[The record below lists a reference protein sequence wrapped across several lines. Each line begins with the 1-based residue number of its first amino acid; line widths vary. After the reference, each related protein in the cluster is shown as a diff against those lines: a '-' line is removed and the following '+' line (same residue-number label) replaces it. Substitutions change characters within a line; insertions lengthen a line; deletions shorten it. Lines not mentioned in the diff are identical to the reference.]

1 MKQNELLDFVLR
13 TVHIPLHEIGWFMQA
28 ATARF
33 SLIGEDFL
41 LKSHEDGALYVAGYA
56 SVDMVDKQGDR
67 IPVDALKKA
76 FGKFMTNKA
85 FRNVQLAHS
94 GIQVGE
100 VVDSHTD
107 SQGRLWKS
115 EVDSHG
121 LFVVCKIR
129 DDIQKAREVQK
140 QVRDGSLRSFSIGG
154 QALFRVTKTTPEH
167 GTHREITDL
176 ELHEITLCKK
186 GINPESSYTI
196 LKMDNGS
203 ETMTNAETLNEV
215 KEGLN
220 RILSHLDGG
229 DFAKADEKGD
239 YEDKNITCDTCKG
252 EGCETCK
259 PTKKKGESMTN
270 EQDAALAYIDTLEKF
285 AHESGVDLDAVRTHF
300 GLEKAYM
307 QEGSGGY
314 SHRGQGDEIGSGED
328 ATEPTMPALPSPSGN
343 QYVIKQNGV
352 SPMAYNAP
360 QGNLNVVKGADLTP
374 DRLEAGYRAY
384 AAIRDEQALKGLVE
398 KEWKDRYDIETAQAL
413 EVQKASDFGGQ
424 ISALRAEIASLKT
437 ENTDLQKSVTPTP
450 NTTSIRVPSHE
461 EFAQMG
467 SGLDGWRAAEELAVR
482 ALRGE

>member
-1 MKQNELLDFVLR
+1 
-13 TVHIPLHEIGWFMQA
+13 MQA

-100 VVDSHTD
+100 VIDAHTD

-186 GINPESSYTI
+186 GINPESAYTI

-203 ETMTNAETLNEV
+203 DTVTNAETLNEV
-215 KEGLN
+215 KDGLN
-220 RILSHLDGG
+220 RILSHLGG
-229 DFAKADEKGD
+229 DLLKADEKSMKEDKADKGD
-239 YEDKNITCDTCKG
+239 YADDKNVDCDD
-252 EGCETCK
+252 EGNPLPKKDMT
-259 PTKKKGESMTN
+259 TKKGENMTN

-285 AHESGVDLDAVRTHF
+285 AHESGVDLDAVRNHF

-328 ATEPTMPALPSPSGN
+328 ASEPTMPALPSPSGN

-352 SPMAYNAP
+352 SPMNYNAP
-360 QGNLNVVKGADLTP
+360 QGNMNVVKGADLTP

-384 AAIRDEQALKGLVE
+384 ASIRDEQALKGLVE
-398 KEWKDRYDIETAQAL
+398 KEWQDRYDIETSQAL
-413 EVQKASDFGGQ
+413 QVQKANDFGGQ
-424 ISALRAEIASLKT
+424 ISALRAEIAGLKS

-450 NTTSIRVPSHE
+450 NTTSIRVPSHD